1 MESTAEGCVADDD
14 LAYLYV
20 AEEIVGIWKYEAEPG
35 GGSSRVPVDQVGSTL
50 EADVEGLTIYYGP
63 DGAGYLI
70 ASSQGSGQYA
80 TYDRTG
86 DNEHLSN
93 FQIVDSASVDGTS
106 STDGIDVMSAPLGAG
121 FPNGLFVAQDGDND
135 SGNQNFKLVP
145 WDVVAG
151 APNPSLAIETGW
163 NPRGDSPT
171 NLTHVPLPSDITT
184 TPSNWSVGRT
194 AVSAA
199 EEDGQLATD
208 GTVEAGTEL
217 VFDPGRTV
225 ALEFPGLNVPA
236 DSTIRSAYV
245 QFTAAVV
252 DDSDLVLSISG
263 VIDGGGAETETVT
276 WAPAGWDADERGVF
290 QQTPD
295 LSAIIREIA
304 RDARMGTGREPEVG
318 RTPGGCWPASGRSLR
333 GRRRAGSWTSSR
345 VCGGQMNGENMNGG
359 DGKPKDNRQTIIIV
373 LAVVLTILVGLVVGF
388 LATGGLSQEPAAAPT
403 TTPAPPDSVD
413 APSTTAVPP
422 TSPTVSMP
430 PGQTAVTASEDT
442 SVNSGQPEE
451 INGFEDVLEI
461 ENDPPEN
468 KQALI
473 RFWSAI
479 SPRAKRFRASR

>member
-1 MESTAEGCVADDD
+1 MSTSP
-14 LAYLYV
+14 
-20 AEEIVGIWKYEAEPG
+20 ISR
-35 GGSSRVPVDQVGSTL
+35 SSIPLR
-50 EADVEGLTIYYGP
+50 
-63 DGAGYLI
+63 
-70 ASSQGSGQYA
+70 
-80 TYDRTG
+80 
-86 DNEHLSN
+86 
-93 FQIVDSASVDGTS
+93 VDGTS

-151 APNPSLAIETGW
+151 APNPALAIETGW

-171 NLTHVPLPSDITT
+171 NLPHVPLPSDIAT

-208 GTVEAGTEL
+208 GTVEAGTTL
-217 VFDPGRTV
+217 VFEPGSTV
-225 ALEFPGLNVPA
+225 ALEFPGLNVSA
-236 DSTIRSAYV
+236 DSASGAPTSSSPLPGSTIPTWSCPSTV
-245 QFTAAVV
+245 
-252 DDSDLVLSISG
+252 SSMS
-263 VIDGGGAETETVT
+263 GGAETGAVT

-295 LSAIIREIA
+295 LSAIIREIVA
-304 RDARMGTGREPEVG
+304 SPGWE
-318 RTPGGCWPASGRSLR
+318 PGGSLR
-333 GRRRAGSWTSSR
+333 LVVRAEGAGRRAAVAFEGDAAAGSWTSSR
-345 VCGGQMNGENMNGG
+345 VCGGRMNGENMNGG
-359 DGKPKDNRQTIIIV
+359 DATPKDNRQTIIIV
-373 LAVVLTILVGLVVGF
+373 LAVVLTILVGLVIGF

-403 TTPAPPDSVD
+403 TTPAPPVSVD
-413 APSTTAVPP
+413 APSTTAVAP

-430 PGQTAVTASEDT
+430 PGQLAVTASEDT

-473 RFWSAI
+473 RFVVGDIPEGETLQSVSMRLFVIADTDEAVTVHTVEGPWTQAEANGANAPAVGRPSSHHPSGNCGGI
-479 SPRAKRFRASR
+479 HGGRGPHFRRPGAGHLRLLSHHVD